1 MCYLSR
7 DPLKTGK
14 RSRDRRGRGAQRGEM
29 RKNKQGEDKR
39 RKAESEREKGELSVG

>member
-1 MCYLSR
+1 MYYLSR

-14 RSRDRRGRGAQRGEM
+14 RSRDTQRGEM
-29 RKNKQGEDKR
+29 RKNKQGENKR